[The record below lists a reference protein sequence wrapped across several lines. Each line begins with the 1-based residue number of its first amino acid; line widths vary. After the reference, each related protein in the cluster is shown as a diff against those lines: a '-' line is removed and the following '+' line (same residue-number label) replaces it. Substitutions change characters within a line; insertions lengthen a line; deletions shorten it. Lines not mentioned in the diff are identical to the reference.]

1 MCLSKYVQDKKDL
14 ALLIVRIVTGV
25 IFIFHG
31 YQKLQMGFEGVSRF
45 LMSLSFPSSQ
55 LFAYVLTLTELLGGI
70 FLVLGFLSRLWALLL
85 SFVMIVAIATVKIK
99 IGLIAPLNQPG
110 VGMELDLA
118 LLAGLLSILLQ
129 GPGKYSVDLSL
140 LKKEIF

>member
-1 MCLSKYVQDKKDL
+1 MCLSKYIQDKKDV
-14 ALLIVRIVTGV
+14 ALLIVRIIVGI
-25 IFIFHG
+25 IFVFHG
-31 YQKLQMGFEGVSRF
+31 YQKWQMGFKNVAGF
-45 LMSLSFPSSQ
+45 LTSLNFPLPQ

-70 FLVLGFLSRLWALLL
+70 FLIFGLLSRLCALLL
-85 SFVMIVAIATVKIK
+85 SFVMIIAIITVKTK
-99 IGLIAPLNQPG
+99 IGLIAPFNQPG

-129 GPGKYSVDLSL
+129 GPGRHSVDLSL